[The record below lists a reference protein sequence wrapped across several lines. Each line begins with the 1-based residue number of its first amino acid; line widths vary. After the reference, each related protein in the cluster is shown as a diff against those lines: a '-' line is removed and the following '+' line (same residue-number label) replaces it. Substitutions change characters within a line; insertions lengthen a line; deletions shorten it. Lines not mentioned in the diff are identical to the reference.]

1 MIKDEHTKD
10 FLIAE
15 YESSWQQVL
24 NIDTR
29 RGTFSNY
36 YNLGFL
42 GVLAFIV
49 NFWSRPNP
57 ITWTTMVLITAVLVF
72 SYLIAN
78 AVIRILESERKAN
91 VRYRK
96 KINLIRENFLSDMT
110 DPNILHYMQRK
121 ELGIKDFSNDEKTI
135 DAVGGT
141 LKYIYKMINLQKW
154 ALVLIGVLLWAS
166 FLSPFVVGCVDCI
179 QKGA

>member
-1 MIKDEHTKD
+1 MIKDEFTKD

-42 GVLAFIV
+42 GVLAFV
-49 NFWSRPNP
+49 ANLWSKTGP
-57 ITWTTMVLITAVLVF
+57 ITLTTMVLTTAVLVF

-78 AVIRILESERKAN
+78 TIVGILESERQAN

-96 KINLIRENFLSDMT
+96 KINLIRENFLSDVD
-110 DPNILHYMQRK
+110 DPKILHYMQRK

-141 LKYIYKMINLQKW
+141 LKGIYKMISLQKW
-154 ALVLIGVLLWAS
+154 ALILIGVLLWVS
-166 FLSPFVVGCVDCI
+166 FLSPFVLGCI
-179 QKGA
+179 QRGT